1 MIFKDL
7 KQGFPLY
14 VLNVNT
20 MDVGTGTVSR
30 VAGPH
35 ITNDKKKLANGQL
48 MMVVDV
54 SAQMGNNTL
63 NFELQ
68 ENASNTM
75 SDDGQFLISPNQED
89 IANGVRMVKTRC
101 EEYIR
106 NEQHYKELIK
116 KCDTLLPQ
124 LDPMYRQSID
134 NEARFSDMQKVIDQ
148 QAKDIA
154 EMKASSARMEEM
166 LTKLLKK

>member
-7 KQGFPLY
+7 KTGFPLY

-54 SAQMGNNTL
+54 SATMGSNTL

-68 ENASNTM
+68 DNASQTM
-75 SDDGQFLISPNQED
+75 SDDGQFLISPNQAD

-101 EEYIR
+101 EEYLR
-106 NEQHYKELIK
+106 NEQHYKEMIE
-116 KCDTLLPQ
+116 KCDKLLPD
-124 LDPMYRQSID
+124 LDPAYKQSIN
-134 NEARFSDMQKVIDQ
+134 NEARFNDMQATIDKQ
-148 QAKDIA
+148 SKDIQD
-154 EMKASSARMEEM
+154 MKEM

>member
-1 MIFKDL
+1 MIFKEL

-54 SAQMGNNTL
+54 SATMGNNTL

-106 NEQHYKELIK
+106 NEQHYKELIQ
-116 KCDTLLPQ
+116 KCDALLPQ

-134 NEARFSDMQKVIDQ
+134 NEARFTSMQATIDKQ
-148 QAKDIA
+148 SKDIQD
-154 EMKASSARMEEM
+154 MKEM

>member
-35 ITNDKKKLANGQL
+35 ITSDKKKLANGQL

-54 SAQMGNNTL
+54 SATMGNNTL

-116 KCDTLLPQ
+116 KCDALLPQ
-124 LDPMYRQSID
+124 IDPLYRQSID
-134 NEARFSDMQKVIDQ
+134 NEARFNDMQATIDKQ
-148 QAKDIA
+148 SKDIQD
-154 EMKASSARMEEM
+154 MKEM